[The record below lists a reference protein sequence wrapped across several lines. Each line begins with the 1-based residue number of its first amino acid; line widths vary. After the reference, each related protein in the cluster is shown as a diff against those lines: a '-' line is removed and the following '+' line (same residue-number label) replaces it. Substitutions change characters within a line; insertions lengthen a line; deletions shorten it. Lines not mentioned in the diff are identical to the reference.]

1 MNVPISG
8 TGETRD
14 TTMRKLTAGF
24 FHSVDGVVQ
33 SPDQWQF
40 DAFDDELGAL
50 LGETMPRIDTV
61 LLGRVGW
68 QEWAGYWPTATADAN
83 FGAFINN
90 MPKYVASRTL
100 KQDDLSIWQ
109 NSTLITGDLINF
121 VRDLKNQSGGE
132 IAVMGGVSV
141 ARQLFFA
148 GLLEELTLITHPVVA
163 GAGKRM
169 FEVADPVTRLDLKKS
184 FSTSKGNVISV
195 YGLKPE

>member
-1 MNVPISG
+1 VPTLGI
-8 TGETRD
+8 GETRD

-24 FHSVDGVVQ
+24 FHSVDGVIE
-33 SPDQWQF
+33 SPNLWQF

-50 LGETMPRIDTV
+50 LGEIMPRIDTV
-61 LLGRVGW
+61 LMGRIGW
-68 QEWAGYWPTATADAN
+68 QEWAGYWPTASADAD

-100 KQDDLSIWQ
+100 KQDDLAIWQ
-109 NSTLITGDLINF
+109 NSTLIEGDVVDF
-121 VRDLKNQSGGE
+121 VRDLKIQPGGE
-132 IAVMGGVSV
+132 IAVMAGVSL
-141 ARQLFFA
+141 ARKLFFA

-169 FEVADPVTRLDLKKS
+169 FEPTDPVTRLELKKS
-184 FSTSKGNVISV
+184 YSTSKGNVISV